1 VDRVKTYAQVMILIH
16 TFVHS
21 MSDSVPT
28 CDGESLA
35 KVTKILDF
43 QP

>member
-1 VDRVKTYAQVMILIH
+1 MTYAQLILLIH
-16 TFVHS
+16 IFVHS
-21 MSDSVPT
+21 KSDSVPT
-28 CDGESLA
+28 LDRESLA